1 MSRIA
6 HSWKSGVAV
15 MAAASIAALAGGHAA
30 AAASPAKARAGALQ
44 AVVDC
49 RKLTDGAAR
58 LDCFDKAAAQLDAA
72 EQAGD
77 VVVVDRAQVQEAQRS
92 AFGFNFR
99 MPSFMTGGDGGGKSA
114 DLETLESTID
124 SARQVDGKWIF
135 RLADGAVWNQT
146 DNEHVRNVRAGAK
159 VTIRKGAIG
168 SYFLSVDGQK
178 SVRAKRQN

>member
-1 MSRIA
+1 
-6 HSWKSGVAV
+6 
-15 MAAASIAALAGGHAA
+15 MAMAGIAALAAGQMAG
-30 AAASPAKARAGALQ
+30 AASPAKVRAGALQ

-72 EQAGD
+72 EQSGA

-99 MPSFMTGGDGGGKSA
+99 MPSFMTGGDSSGKSA
-114 DLETLESTID
+114 ELESLESTID
-124 SARQVDGKWIF
+124 SARQINGKWTF
-135 RLADGAVWNQT
+135 KLADGAIWSQT
-146 DNEHVRNVRAGAK
+146 DNEYIRNVRADAK
-159 VTIRKGAIG
+159 VTIRKGAVG
-168 SYFLSVDGQK
+168 SYFLSVDGQT